1 MILIFV
7 FSFFQILSAQ
17 EDKINISAGPGIIY
31 SSSIYKSKKDR
42 IIPIPFISLKYDKL
56 SLNGIRASY
65 NYLQT
70 AKTNFFLS
78 LSFKPSG
85 FDPADGYYLKDMKKR
100 RDNFFV
106 SNSLK
111 YDAKRFFYSF
121 EFSYDLVSTKPS
133 YIVGAEVSK
142 TKRLKKGLL
151 TLSFKLEYEN
161 DNLSNL
167 NYGVFAYESKPWRAE
182 YLPKAVI
189 LPSINLSLLSFKAQN
204 QTIFLF
210 SSLKYLP
217 GKITKSPIID
227 KKYNFILVLGYLFK
241 L

>member
-17 EDKINISAGPGIIY
+17 QNKPNISIGPGIIY

-42 IIPIPFISLKYDKL
+42 FIPIPFISLKYDRL
-56 SLNGIRASY
+56 AVNGIRVSY
-65 NYLQT
+65 NYLRT
-70 AKTNFFLS
+70 EKTNYFLS

-100 RDNFFV
+100 KDNIFI

-111 YDAKRFFYSF
+111 YDSKKLVYGL
-121 EFSYDLVSTKPS
+121 EFSYDLISSKPC
-133 YIVGAEVSK
+133 YILGADISK
-142 TKRLKKGLL
+142 MKRLKNALL

-167 NYGVFAYESKPWRAE
+167 NYGVFPYETTTWRAE
-182 YLPKAVI
+182 HLPQGLI
-189 LPSINLSLLSFKAQN
+189 LPSLNLSLISFKTQN

-217 GKITKSPIID
+217 NKITKSPIID
-227 KKYNFILVLGYLFK
+227 KKYNFILILGYLFK

>member
-1 MILIFV
+1 MLLCIIF
-7 FSFFQILSAQ
+7 FFQILSAQ

-42 IIPIPFISLKYDKL
+42 FIPIPFISLKYDRL
-56 SLNGIRASY
+56 SVNGIRVSY
-65 NYLQT
+65 NYLRT
-70 AKTNFFLS
+70 EKTNYFLS

-100 RDNFFV
+100 KDIFFV

-111 YDAKRFFYSF
+111 YDTQRFVYGL
-121 EFSYDLVSTKPS
+121 EFSYDLVSADPC
-133 YIVGAEVSK
+133 YILGTEISK

-151 TLSFKLEYEN
+151 TFSFKLEYEN
-161 DNLSNL
+161 ENLSNL
-167 NYGVFAYESKPWRAE
+167 NYGVFAYEAKPWRAE
-182 YLPKAVI
+182 YLPKAII
-189 LPSINLSLLSFKAQN
+189 LPSVNLYLISFKAQN
-204 QTIFLF
+204 RTIFLF

-227 KKYNFILVLGYLFK
+227 KRYNFILILGYLFK